1 MLLMLA
7 LPLQAFAGAAMLD
20 CMLAQPAAPTD
31 AGDAGHD
38 MAGCHEDDAP
48 VLPDGGGHA
57 CAQCAACLLA
67 GALPIPALHAAA
79 VVPAARDYPSP
90 PAEIFEGF
98 LPEGPERPPRPRLA

>member
-20 CMLAQPAAPTD
+20 CMLAQPAAP
-31 AGDAGHD
+31 ANAMAAGHD
-38 MAGCHEDDAP
+38 MAGCHEEAP
-48 VLPDGGGHA
+48 VLPDAGGHA

-67 GALPIPALHAAA
+67 AALPIPALHAAA
-79 VVPAARDYPSP
+79 VVPAARDYPSR